1 MKNHRRMMLIDS
13 PTYGLIS
20 RHYSH
25 VRNGLCILHL
35 DKGFYSVTHINSTKK
50 MGAYGY
56 CDSLKEAKKGIQ
68 IAESLASKYSFSWQ
82 WSQDKICELAQ
93 KNSKLYDELRSKGLT

>member
-1 MKNHRRMMLIDS
+1 MIKKRRLITINT
-13 PTYGLIS
+13 PHNELLF

-25 VRNGLCILHL
+25 VRNGLCIVHI

-68 IAESLASKYSFSWQ
+68 IAESLASKYGFSWQ
-82 WSQDKICELAQ
+82 WTQDKLCELAK